1 MAAARLPPRSEPQ
14 KSQDLRPR
22 ALPLRADSATLLG
35 ALDVDFVLH
44 RGVDK
49 ERSAGVT
56 PTAYLQDRT
65 GLTIGRI

>member
-1 MAAARLPPRSEPQ
+1 MGETTMGLLP
-14 KSQDLRPR
+14 
-22 ALPLRADSATLLG
+22 ATLRRA
-35 ALDVDFVLH
+35 ALDV
-44 RGVDK
+44 GVDK